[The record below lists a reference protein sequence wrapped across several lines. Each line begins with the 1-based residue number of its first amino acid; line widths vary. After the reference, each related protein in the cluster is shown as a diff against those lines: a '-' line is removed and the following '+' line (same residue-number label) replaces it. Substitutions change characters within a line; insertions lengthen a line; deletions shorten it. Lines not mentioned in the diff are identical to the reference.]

1 MDFEEKTLEE
11 NTLYSGRILDLVK
24 DKVLLPDGKES
35 FREIVKHSGG
45 SAILCEKD
53 DKILMVRQFRY
64 AYKETVWE
72 IPAGKVNAGEDPMK
86 TAFREL
92 EEEGG
97 IKADK
102 MELLFSVYP
111 SPGYTSEIIRIYRAT
126 GLKESATHLDEDEF
140 LSAVWVEKS
149 RLKEMIQSGEIKDAK
164 TLIALLYVLR

>member
-53 DKILMVRQFRY
+53 DEILMVRQFRY
-64 AYKETVWE
+64 AYKEEVWE
-72 IPAGKVNAGEDPMK
+72 IPAGKVNAGEDPME

-126 GLKESATHLDEDEF
+126 GLNKSAKHLDDDEF
-140 LSAVWVEKS
+140 LSAEWVKKS
-149 RLKEMIQSGEIKDAK
+149 RICAMIKSGEIKDAK